1 MPHQTFLI
9 EGCDPVDTWHWLPWK
24 GPGHP
29 HHIFSASSRTWAL
42 PWSLALLI
50 CSSSRPWA
58 ESHGSSG
65 SSFFFG
71 LFSALFSES
80 VNFALVFLYNF
91 SVPCS
96 VFYDCRN
103 GSEVS
108 AAQLLLWLPSVVRIW
123 GPLPLQEILHFAF
136 STRWSGNVYITYSS
150 SSSSSTSSTFLFC
163 FFPRARQLSSLKC
176 DAAQSRTQECE
187 RKRRHPNGVWDW
199 WWRWP
204 PEKGQISSVLKL
216 VLVLAV
222 ETQVN
227 IALWLRVWSLE
238 SEYLDLNLSSF
249 TREPCQS

>member
-108 AAQLLLWLPSVVRIW
+108 AAQLLCGSQVSSASEDPFHFRKFSTLPSPLDDREMFTSRILLPHPL
-123 GPLPLQEILHFAF
+123 GPPPLSCFVSFPMPA
-136 STRWSGNVYITYSS
+136 S
-150 SSSSSTSSTFLFC
+150 FL
-163 FFPRARQLSSLKC
+163 
-176 DAAQSRTQECE
+176 
-187 RKRRHPNGVWDW
+187 V
-199 WWRWP
+199 
-204 PEKGQISSVLKL
+204 
-216 VLVLAV
+216 
-222 ETQVN
+222 
-227 IALWLRVWSLE
+227 
-238 SEYLDLNLSSF
+238 
-249 TREPCQS
+249 